1 MLGRRGHR
9 VRGCLSIAAP
19 IAVLIALGIYSGFPR
34 PTHDQ
39 ATLRLVAAEARHL
52 LATKPLSPKVRSIV
66 LPKEQWPSTI
76 ATLKPY
82 SVIVRSGMVD
92 ITTKPFFDGG
102 WGYGF
107 ATDRRNLTMLVECWS
122 ELGSDVYWHGPC

>member
-1 MLGRRGHR
+1 M
-9 VRGCLSIAAP
+9 RGCLKIAAP
-19 IAVLIALGIYSGFPR
+19 IVILIAIGIYSSFPH

-39 ATLRLVAAEARHL
+39 ETLRLVAAEARHL
-52 LATKPLSPKVRSIV
+52 LATTPLSPKVRFIV
-66 LPKEQWPSTI
+66 IPKNQWPSTV

-82 SVIVRSGMVD
+82 SVIVRTGMVD

-107 ATDRRNLTMLVECWS
+107 ATDKRNLTMLVECWS
-122 ELGSDVYWHGPC
+122 EVSSDVYWHGPC